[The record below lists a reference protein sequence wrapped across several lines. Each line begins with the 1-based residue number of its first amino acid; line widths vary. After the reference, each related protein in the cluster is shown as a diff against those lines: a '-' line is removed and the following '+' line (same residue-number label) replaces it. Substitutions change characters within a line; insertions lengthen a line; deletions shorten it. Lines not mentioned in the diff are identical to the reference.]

1 MRKNRVK
8 VSQSKPK
15 KGTPDI
21 SESKKISNPLNEEV
35 NQSLIN
41 IEVPSEPSFKLP
53 VKSQANLLAKTPSK
67 DFICEDFSPNEIDEV
82 NYSKSGSLDA
92 EDEPQPT
99 SEYSEIETNPQDLI
113 KQIQELQLE
122 LTSMTQRIVTTE
134 TAMKV
139 KDHEAQ
145 ELKELL
151 LKLREN
157 QVMIMETTEKQSIC
171 KSCEI
176 F

>member
-21 SESKKISNPLNEEV
+21 PECGKVIAHINEEV

-41 IEVPSEPSFKLP
+41 IDVPSEPSFKLP
-53 VKSQANLLAKTPSK
+53 VKSHANLPTNTVSK
-67 DFICEDFSPNEIDEV
+67 EPGLETFSPVEVGEIE
-82 NYSKSGSLDA
+82 YSKSESLGA
-92 EDEPQPT
+92 EDEPQAT
-99 SEYSEIETNPQDLI
+99 SEYSDIETNPQELL
-113 KQIQELQLE
+113 KQIQELQQE
-122 LTSMTQRIVTTE
+122 ITFMTQRIVSTE
-134 TAMKV
+134 TAMKN

-157 QVMIMETTEKQSIC
+157 QVMIIESSEKQSKC
-171 KSCEI
+171 KYCSI

>member
-21 SESKKISNPLNEEV
+21 PECGKVTIHINEEA
-35 NQSLIN
+35 NHSLIN
-41 IEVPSEPSFKLP
+41 IDVPSEPSFKLP
-53 VKSQANLLAKTPSK
+53 VKSHGNLLTNTASK
-67 DFICEDFSPNEIDEV
+67 ELGHEELSPNELEEID
-82 NYSKSGSLDA
+82 YSKSESLEA
-92 EDEPQPT
+92 EDEPQAA
-99 SEYSEIETNPQDLI
+99 SEYSEIETNPQNLI
-113 KQIQELQLE
+113 KQIQELQQE
-122 LTSMTQRIVTTE
+122 ITSMTQRIVSTE
-134 TAMKV
+134 TAMKI

-157 QVMIMETTEKQSIC
+157 QVMIIESSEKQSNC
-171 KSCEI
+171 KYCGI